1 MSEEE
6 PTPPPPPTTVNA
18 SGSLSGS
25 DVLWR
30 SSSTSPPFFT
40 ILEAKPFGKVWKA
53 WKPRSLQLCS
63 DCTLLVLK
71 GDTVKSQIRCSRIF
85 VTKIGVDSP
94 SLKVE
99 MGIDVVCSSS
109 ALAHAHAP
117 APEVRWRCILPVQD
131 LEIFLGV
138 IKSLALEHNID
149 TLPQDEFRAVSVDY
163 RRGDSFN
170 NRGSSSSIGNAQA
183 QSVMRRAVARAMDKF
198 ETRTKSQRILDRRG
212 ALKFLPVLFENDLIH
227 GSWYFVFGSIYVVI
241 AASITLANGFDNK
254 FLGDDSSNLS
264 DYHYRATWV
273 LVLLSGVFFTLG
285 SLAFVRAVH
294 EPPLAP
300 FFPGCYHFQSDE
312 LIGSWFFFL
321 GVVPLLPYC
330 FIFLVEAS
338 TLSSKILYTGGLG
351 MAVLL
356 LIAAFLFS
364 RACYPSASGRPQ
376 QYILPVLG
384 CCLKACLL
392 SEKWMA
398 LHLANDWLA
407 GCWVILF
414 STVALTIGCFVLLV
428 LAIQDRHS
436 LPIFI
441 YGTAFTENVLFS
453 IGAAYFVSG
462 SYPERGNADN
472 GEGDQADDFEDPR
485 YHLIAS
491 QHSNI
496 VRNLQGGM
504 EVT

>member
-6 PTPPPPPTTVNA
+6 HPPPPTTVIA
-18 SGSLSGS
+18 SGSGS

-30 SSSTSPPFFT
+30 SSSTSPPLFSL
-40 ILEAKPFGKVWKA
+40 LEAKSFGKVWKA

-71 GDTVKSQIRCSRIF
+71 GGTVKSKIGLSRIS

-109 ALAHAHAP
+109 ALAHAP

-138 IKSLALEHNID
+138 IKSLALEHNM
-149 TLPQDEFRAVSVDY
+149 QDEFRAVSVEY

-198 ETRTKSQRILDRRG
+198 ETRTKSQRVLDRRG

-227 GSWYFVFGSIYVVI
+227 GSWYFTAGSIYVVI

-300 FFPGCYHFQSDE
+300 FFPRVYHCQSDE

-338 TLSSKILYTGGLG
+338 TLTSKILYTGGLV

-356 LIAAFLFS
+356 LIAAFLFA
-364 RACYPSASGRPQ
+364 RACYPSAANASGRPQ
-376 QYILPVLG
+376 QYILPVLD

-407 GCWVILF
+407 GCWVLLWA
-414 STVALTIGCFVLLV
+414 TVALTIGCFVLLV

-441 YGTAFTENVLFS
+441 YGTAFSENVLFS